1 MTWID
6 ADNRQQF
13 VIQTRITHKTIS
25 TLKLEKKKTESMIL
39 MKITA
44 FSQNTVLTLTVFL
57 QIHWLRCITPESTE
71 LTKEMFYKVCGKKT
85 TF

>member
-1 MTWID
+1 
-6 ADNRQQF
+6 
-13 VIQTRITHKTIS
+13 
-25 TLKLEKKKTESMIL
+25 MIL

-71 LTKEMFYKVCGKKT
+71 LTKEMFYKVCEKNN
-85 TF
+85 FLN

>member
-1 MTWID
+1 
-6 ADNRQQF
+6 
-13 VIQTRITHKTIS
+13 
-25 TLKLEKKKTESMIL
+25 MIL

-44 FSQNTVLTLTVFL
+44 QNTVLTLTVFL

-71 LTKEMFYKVCGKKT
+71 LTKEMFYKVCEKKT